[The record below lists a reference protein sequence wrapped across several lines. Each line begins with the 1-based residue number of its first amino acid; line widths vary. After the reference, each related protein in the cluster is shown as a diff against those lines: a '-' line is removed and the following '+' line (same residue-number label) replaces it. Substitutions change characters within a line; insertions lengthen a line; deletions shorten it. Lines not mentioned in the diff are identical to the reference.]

1 MHSSLPGDGE
11 TTPSLVAFLLL
22 RTIRTTKRRS
32 KSTTTIRATPPDDPA
47 HTHISPICCNVP
59 LMVGMETR
67 VDVGTSV
74 STVTA
79 VTTVLVSENG
89 GEYSSSRAEEDPLRP
104 CGEAAADGVI
114 DADTDTPGVK

>member
-22 RTIRTTKRRS
+22 RMIRTTKRSS

-59 LMVGMETR
+59 LMVGMGTR

-74 STVTA
+74 SW
-79 VTTVLVSENG
+79 TTVLVSENG

-104 CGEAAADGVI
+104 CGEADGVI